1 MQIKDLIKLLKTYD
15 ENLDLVI
22 NNGVGLCKFNESD
35 LGLDTYYNEKVV
47 VINSDGCYFS
57 QEK

>member
-15 ENLDLVI
+15 QNLDLVI
-22 NNGVGLCKFNESD
+22 NNDMGLCKFNESD
-35 LGLDTYYNEKVV
+35 LGLGIYYNEKVV
-47 VINSDGCYFS
+47 VIDSDGHYFS